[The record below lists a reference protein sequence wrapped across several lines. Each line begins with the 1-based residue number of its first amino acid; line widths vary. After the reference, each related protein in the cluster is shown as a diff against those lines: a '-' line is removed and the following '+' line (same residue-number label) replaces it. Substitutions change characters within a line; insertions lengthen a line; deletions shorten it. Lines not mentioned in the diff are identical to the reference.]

1 MAQNLDIRWLKVTD
15 STNNRALEGIPTEKD
30 RTTWAAEFQTAG
42 RGQRGNT
49 WKSAEAQ
56 NLMFSILLKPDFILA
71 KDQFIVSAIVT
82 LGLEKYLKD
91 KGVTAKIKWPN
102 DIYVCDRKICGILI
116 EHGISGEKLSTS
128 VCGIGLNINQREF
141 PKDLPNPTSLVLE
154 LERLGLKPE
163 NFNLRDELEILLSDI
178 FLFYDKA
185 KEEYQKTGKYES
197 LYSEYLDRLYR
208 RGEWHHYTE
217 TATGK
222 TVEARIMGIDNT
234 ACLIL
239 EYRDRQRK
247 SFAFKEI
254 SYII

>member
-1 MAQNLDIRWLKVTD
+1 MAQKPDIRWLKVTD

-71 KDQFIVSAIVT
+71 KDQFIISVIVT
-82 LGLEKYLKD
+82 LGLEKYLKG
-91 KGVTAKIKWPN
+91 KGVTARIKWPN

-116 EHGISGEKLSTS
+116 EHGISGENLSSS

-141 PKDLPNPTSLVLE
+141 PADLPNPTSLVLE
-154 LERLGLKPE
+154 LERLGQKAE
-163 NFNLRDELEILLSDI
+163 DFSLRDELETLVQDI
-178 FLFYDKA
+178 FLFYDRA
-185 KEEYQKTGKYES
+185 KEEFIKTGKYGS
-197 LYSEYLDRLYR
+197 LYKEYLDLLYR
-208 RGEWHHYTE
+208 KGEWHSYTE

-222 TVEARIMGIDNT
+222 TVEARIVGIDNT

>member
-15 STNNRALEGIPTEKD
+15 STNNRALEGIHAEND

-71 KDQFIVSAIVT
+71 KDQFIISVIVT
-82 LGLEKYLKD
+82 LGLEKYLKG
-91 KGVTAKIKWPN
+91 KGITAKIKWPN

-116 EHGISGEKLSTS
+116 EHGISGEKLSSS

-141 PKDLPNPTSLVLE
+141 PKDLPNPTSVVLE
-154 LERLGLKPE
+154 LERLGLKAE
-163 NFNLRDELEILLSDI
+163 NFSLRDELEILLQDI
-178 FLFYDKA
+178 FLFYDRA
-185 KEEYQKTGKYES
+185 REEFLKTGKYGS
-197 LYSEYLDRLYR
+197 LYGEYLSHLYR
-208 RGEWHHYTE
+208 KGEFHSFTE
-217 TATGK
+217 TSTGN
-222 TVEARIMGIDNT
+222 TVEARIIGIDET
-234 ACLIL
+234 ACLVL
-239 EYRDRQRK
+239 EYRDRQRR

>member
-1 MAQNLDIRWLKVTD
+1 MTEKLDIRWLKVTD

-71 KDQFIVSAIVT
+71 KDQFIISAIVT

-91 KGVTAKIKWPN
+91 NGITAKIKWPN

-116 EHGISGEKLSTS
+116 EHGISGENLSTS

-141 PKDLPNPTSLVLE
+141 PKDLPNPTSLALE
-154 LERLGLKPE
+154 LERLGNKPE
-163 NFNLRDELEILLSDI
+163 NFNLRDELEILLGDI

-185 KEEYQKTGKYES
+185 RDEFSQTGKYES
-197 LYSEYLDRLYR
+197 LYEEYLSHLYR
-208 RGEWHHYTE
+208 KNEWHRYTE
-217 TATGK
+217 TADNRE
-222 TVEARIMGIDNT
+222 VEARIVGINDT
-234 ACLIL
+234 ACIIL
-239 EYRDRQRK
+239 EYRDGTQK
-247 SFAFKEI
+247 AFAFKEI